1 MRTGAVATTQAQF
14 DSIRAE
20 VRRVTARLGQVTD
33 LDRRDIEHAV
43 DAVQVSAPSAELVA
57 LAVDDTEMGPLAMLT
72 CALALRRAALG
83 TAIESPWSAI
93 LAWRASDAIYDLG
106 GLRLFGLRL
115 ELLDEVLADP
125 AGPGPRAM
133 LHFQRA
139 NTRRALGDSSD
150 EALALVMADLRAA
163 ILLAQQGRNVEVVV
177 RVLSMLA
184 PITAATRSADPAAVA
199 SLDAKIV
206 AALESGT
213 SNGQRAL
220 LLQAR
225 AALAR
230 SCRPGEAVAFLEAA
244 RGLLPSDD
252 PLRLDLAGEL
262 LTALV
267 ATGRAQDAVDH
278 GRELLGAR
286 RTAPGTLS
294 EALLYG
300 AFGQALAVTGDSA
313 EGRWYLRSALDMF
326 RGRDPRNATTMRLQ
340 LADLEISA
348 GDLSAAAEH
357 LQMIDAPSVPLDA
370 TQRLDLATI
379 TARLA
384 EARGDTAGQRR
395 ALETAEALAGDRRQ
409 RLRLRLERTLIDVA
423 ARTPGLELDDVLV
436 EAMAVDNDATIDGLI
451 MKLAAE
457 PTAVPG
463 PATRGA
469 LCAWAARRNLPSVA
483 ARLLHRDGLVAEA
496 VAGLR
501 RACATADALSLVE
514 RLRCVHLL
522 VIFLGPADGS
532 ERWTYCE
539 ELEHLLERVGDD
551 PHVRL
556 DLAVGMRSSA
566 GRDLDRLRRAWAHAE
581 RALGQVDDN
590 RIVEHAYGVLGR
602 IAVDIVEASRPASTK
617 EAASKAAWLGGELKL
632 PPNVRGEFRLSA
644 ASMLLIAGPLAHP
657 SALAAARQLL
667 QLARR
672 DLGSGVRGRAV
683 DALGRYEARLAWIDD
698 RLAGAG
704 RSDAAEPG
712 PFDDAPRWLIALVVR
727 GDLIPDDAGEGVA
740 AQVEAAWV
748 ARPDRHEALRA
759 ALDRW
764 QAATAK
770 TGNDA
775 DNVPAWFAEGVR
787 LMSEV
792 RRAPYD
798 PGMRDKVN
806 RARRLLDDATV
817 ASRRASLPGLFD
829 CLVSLGNAWRL
840 SPGSDVDRALAHYA
854 EASPLEADRYRRA
867 TLWKVHA
874 DGLRERGRADD
885 LRRAEV
891 LLKDCLEV
899 RRDGYLRAET
909 LISAAQVEERHP
921 DRDETA
927 RAMRMT
933 EHLMSA
939 VRADPTTA
947 LQVLRQIVESL
958 STWERLEPTDQRPR
972 QYREELARAFP
983 DRRTE
988 IAARVGEAPATSD
1001 VHVSRFSESP
1011 AARAFLAVRER
1022 LMTAPERQAMPRSL
1036 RDRLG
1041 EVVLRRVE
1049 ADAVQRSLLGR
1060 PDEAETVLAALK
1072 SVEDPATKPGTVAA
1086 EVLLLALLSRC
1097 GRRTVREVRV
1107 QTEAAVREAQ
1117 RVDDP
1122 IVASLLLR
1130 EVAHVWAPFDPDGN
1144 AVCDFAFAATLLR
1157 RAVELEGGIEAALI
1171 ETVGFL
1177 ARAVRYSA
1185 AGAGEAHLREAR
1197 DLYEVALRKAR
1208 DDGDPNVIA
1217 NLLDNLAEVEAQL
1230 GEGGRHSRLEHAVA
1244 LIEEAVEIV
1253 RDDDRRARYQASL
1266 AWTLAQRGFIADGK
1280 EGAAWLER
1288 ARRMFDLVDQ
1298 ERLDPLH
1305 RRNFERNRET
1315 YETVVEERTGQ
1326 RPAAIARRR
1335 RELAKAAGSAE
1346 PHAIATAKHNLA
1358 ITLMF
1363 GDHVTGDELREGLRL
1378 ATEAALVRTIARNAR
1393 HHWQTSYDAGRA
1405 IVLQLEA
1412 KRVADLGMSAPRAWA
1427 EAQRW
1432 LRQAIAAGRA
1442 LGAGQELAD
1451 AGMAL
1456 CMLVAHTHSA
1466 VQAEDTAEEAWTAVR
1481 EAMPFLLR
1489 TPEYR
1494 MREARHALRVAGNL
1508 AIRHAVEGV
1517 AAESAGIKFMLVGD
1531 RARSVER
1538 WLLRA
1543 QVPARRPTRARL
1555 AQPSAVAPAT
1565 WRAWQAALSG
1575 EDDRAVVE
1583 ALRGVRAESPGFLHE
1598 DGDGAWVVNWLEGH
1612 PRGAAVAAFIFGSV
1626 FLVWLVTADE
1636 GGAARTCILGIEG
1649 RPAPVSHAQ
1658 LAELTSAA
1666 LSEPAEVRRA
1676 QDEMAEWAREYVAR
1690 PIVRLLGGNPP
1701 SVLWCPGPGLRLVA
1715 PAEIWPESEVATTI
1729 AMEGPAVR
1737 TSPGRQRSTLIA
1749 LADPGPGGA
1758 AQPLGR
1764 HGREALD
1771 RLAAIAGE
1779 RGAVKLMGSIGARF
1793 GRDLLDGVSGIR
1805 HTPVSP
1811 HDLLAEAEEHAI
1823 VVVIAHG
1830 ELGHNGGTILC
1841 LDATGAIARLTEDML
1856 AASPLAFAGSTI
1868 MLLTCSAGQV
1878 TADLADPGGL
1888 AGTLLTAGAR
1898 CVVAP
1903 LWPVRL
1909 DVATDVAEAVL
1920 RGAGF
1925 GDEPSRSLT
1934 HVQRRADDDSPTL
1947 GGAPTPAATRRRDD
1961 EGQRRAFIAWVG

>member
-1 MRTGAVATTQAQF
+1 MATIQAQL
-14 DSIRAE
+14 DALRAE

-57 LAVDDTEMGPLAMLT
+57 LAVDDTEMGPLAILT
-72 CALALRRAALG
+72 CALALRRAAQG

-139 NTRRALGDSSD
+139 NTRRALGDPSD
-150 EALALVMADLRAA
+150 GALALVMADLRAA
-163 ILLAQQGRNVEVVV
+163 FLLAQHERDVEVVV

-184 PITAATRSADPAAVA
+184 PITAATRTADPAAIA
-199 SLDAKIV
+199 SLDANIV
-206 AALESGT
+206 AALELGA
-213 SNGQRAL
+213 SNDQRAL

-225 AALAR
+225 ATLAR
-230 SCRPGEAVAFLEAA
+230 SRRPDDAVEFLEAA
-244 RGLLPSDD
+244 RGLLSGDD
-252 PLRLDLAGEL
+252 PLRVGLAAEL
-262 LTALV
+262 LTTLV
-267 ATGRAQDAVDH
+267 AAGQAKAAVDR

-313 EGRWYLRSALDMF
+313 EGRWYLRSALDVF
-326 RGRDPRNATTMRLQ
+326 RGRDPRNATTTRLQ
-340 LADLEISA
+340 LADLEIAA
-348 GDLSAAAEH
+348 GELSAAEEH
-357 LQMIDAPSVPLDA
+357 LRAIDAPSLPMD
-370 TQRLDLATI
+370 TMQRLDRATT

-395 ALETAEALAGDRRQ
+395 ALETAEALTGDGLQ
-409 RLRLRLERTLIDVA
+409 RLRLRLERTLIDVT
-423 ARTPGLELDDVLV
+423 ARMPGVELDDVLA
-436 EAMAVDNDATIDGLI
+436 EAMAVDNDDTIDGLL
-451 MKLAAE
+451 MKIAAE
-457 PTAVPG
+457 PAAVPG
-463 PATRGA
+463 AATSAA
-469 LCAWAARRNLPSVA
+469 LRAWAGRRNLPSVA

-501 RACATADALSLVE
+501 RACTTVDALSPVE

-522 VIFLGPADGS
+522 VIFLGPTDGS

-539 ELEHLLERVGDD
+539 ELEDLLERVGDD
-551 PHVRL
+551 PRVRL

-566 GRDLDRLRRAWAHAE
+566 GRDLDRLRRAWVHAE

-590 RIVEHAYGVLGR
+590 RIVEHAYGVLGH
-602 IAVDIVEASRPASTK
+602 IAVDIVEASRPASTE

-632 PPNVRGEFRLSA
+632 LPNVRGEFRLSA
-644 ASMLLIAGPLAHP
+644 ASLMLIAGPLVHP

-672 DLGSGVRGRAV
+672 DLQGGARGRTIE
-683 DALGRYEARLAWIDD
+683 ALGRYEARLAWIDE
-698 RLAGAG
+698 RLTGADG
-704 RSDAAEPG
+704 PDAAEPG

-727 GDLIPDDAGEGVA
+727 GEPIPDDAGESVA
-740 AQVEAAWV
+740 AQVKAAWL

-798 PGMRDKVN
+798 PGVRDKVE
-806 RARRLLDDATV
+806 RARRLLDDATM

-840 SPGSDVDRALAHYA
+840 DPDGDVERALAHYA
-854 EASPLEADRYRRA
+854 EASPLDADQGRRA

-874 DGLRERGRADD
+874 DGLRERGGADD
-885 LRRAEV
+885 LRRAEA

-899 RRDGYLRAET
+899 RRDGYLRAEA
-909 LISAAQVEERHP
+909 LISAALVEERHP
-921 DRDETA
+921 DRDELSRA
-927 RAMRMT
+927 RQMS
-933 EHLMSA
+933 EYLMSA
-939 VRADPTTA
+939 VRADLPTG
-947 LQVLRQIVESL
+947 LKVLRQIVERL

-983 DRRTE
+983 DRRAE

-1011 AARAFLAVRER
+1011 AARAFLAVSER
-1022 LMTAPERQAMPRSL
+1022 LMTAPERQAIPQSL

-1041 EVVLRRVE
+1041 EAVLRRVE
-1049 ADAVQRSLLGR
+1049 AEAVRRSLLGR
-1060 PDEAETVLAALK
+1060 PDEAEKVLATLER
-1072 SVEDPATKPGTVAA
+1072 VRDPATKPGTVAA
-1086 EVLLLALLSRC
+1086 EVLLLALLARC
-1097 GRRTVREVRV
+1097 GRRTAREVRV
-1107 QTEAAVREAQ
+1107 RTEATVREVEQ
-1117 RVDDP
+1117 VDDP

-1130 EVAHVWAPFDPDGN
+1130 EVAQAWAPFDPDGN
-1144 AVCDFAFAATLLR
+1144 AVCDFAFSATLLR
-1157 RAVELEGGIEAALI
+1157 RAVELEGGVESALI
-1171 ETVGFL
+1171 DSLGSL
-1177 ARAVRYSA
+1177 ARALRHSA
-1185 AGAGEAHLREAR
+1185 AGPGETHLREAR

-1230 GEGGRHSRLEHAVA
+1230 GEGGRHSHLEHAVM

-1288 ARRMFDLVDQ
+1288 AGLMFGLVDQ
-1298 ERLDPLH
+1298 KRLAPLH

-1315 YETVVEERTGQ
+1315 YETVIEERIGQ
-1326 RPAAIARRR
+1326 RPAAIARSRR
-1335 RELAKAAGSAE
+1335 ALAEATESAE
-1346 PHAIATAKHNLA
+1346 PHAVATAKHNLA

-1363 GDHVTGDELREGLRL
+1363 GDQVTGDELREGLRL
-1378 ATEAALVRTIARNAR
+1378 ANEAALVRTIARNAR

-1405 IVLQLEA
+1405 IALQLDA
-1412 KRVADLGMSAPRAWA
+1412 KRAADLGMSAPRAWA

-1456 CMLVAHTHSA
+1456 CMLVAHTRS
-1466 VQAEDTAEEAWTAVR
+1466 VVDAEDTAEEGWTAVR

-1494 MREARHALRVAGNL
+1494 MREARHALRVAGDL

-1517 AAESAGIKFMLVGD
+1517 AAESPGIAFMLVGD

-1555 AQPSAVAPAT
+1555 AQPSAVTPAT

-1575 EDDRAVVE
+1575 DDDRAVVE
-1583 ALRGVRAESPGFLHE
+1583 ALRRVRAESPGFLHE
-1598 DGDGAWVVNWLEGH
+1598 DGDGAWVAHWLEGH
-1612 PRGAAVAAFIFGSV
+1612 PRGAAVAAFIFGSM

-1636 GGAARTCILGIEG
+1636 GGPARTCILGIEG
-1649 RPAPVSHAQ
+1649 SPSPVSHAQ

-1676 QDEMAEWAREYVAR
+1676 QDAMAEWAREYLAR
-1690 PIVRLLGGNPP
+1690 PIARLLGGNPP
-1701 SVLWCPGPGLRLVA
+1701 SVLWCPGPGLRLIA
-1715 PAEIWPESEVATTI
+1715 PAEIWAESEVATTI
-1729 AMEGPAVR
+1729 AMEGPAER
-1737 TSPGRQRSTLIA
+1737 SSPGRQRSTLIA

-1779 RGAVKLMGSIGARF
+1779 RGAVKLMGSVGARF
-1793 GRDLLDGVSGIR
+1793 GRDALDGVSGIR
-1805 HTPVSP
+1805 RTPVSP

-1830 ELGHNGGTILC
+1830 ELSQHGGTILC

-1868 MLLTCSAGQV
+1868 ILLTCSAGQV

-1925 GDEPSRSLT
+1925 GDEPSRSLI
-1934 HVQRRADDDSPTL
+1934 HVQRRAQDDSPTL